1 MSWRYSTAVLA
12 AVVAFSTSAIA
23 QEDNQTQGELGSE
36 RARQSMRINVDVEDT
51 DLADVMEQIGQKV
64 ERNILVDPN
73 VSENV
78 TVSLNSIPWREAVE
92 VIAKM
97 TRCEVEDRGNGV
109 LLLTQPPK
117 VTIQFQDANVRTV
130 LQLLAAYSGKNIIIS
145 PAVTGEVTL
154 DLKEVHWLRAL
165 HAIVKT
171 SGDYEVVEDGDE
183 LLRVVP
189 RSAIERQLETTVFK
203 LKYARPPASY
213 RAIPPSSAG
222 TGGAA
227 NTSNQ
232 ASASV
237 FIGSVQTTAAL
248 SVRDTFTLFRSLNSV
263 VTSSQIPGAALEYDE
278 QTNAFI
284 VTATRPLLNQ
294 LKKIIK
300 RVDTRPAQIYTEVKF
315 VATTDNNRQN
325 YGFEF
330 SEGLTDRGL
339 RWSNQQHGPF
349 VQGVPFNYVAGHN
362 NSEGFGSQYL
372 GANQIGRSSNAGF
385 SQLYTSTGP
394 DQQGL
399 IQTQQLD
406 VNPGRMPFFFG
417 DGLSSFTS
425 NFRLPAMLN
434 LGEFNAVLNLLDR
447 DSRTRTIQSPSLF
460 MLDNQD
466 AVIFVGDQVPYATFS
481 TAQDANG
488 NVQATIREGDRS
500 PVAIGFSLFVQ
511 PHVVPD
517 EDAVA
522 MTIIPRVNDLV
533 GTTSTIP
540 GFEQFSFGFNNTQI
554 DLPRTRE
561 QALVTHVMLEDTQ
574 TAVLGG
580 LLTEIDTEV
589 IKRIPILSSLP
600 LIGNLFTNT
609 QTNKR
614 LENLTI
620 FVTPTIVRQRKTV
633 DSIFMRA
640 TKRLEDADY
649 FYNKYEK
656 SKLDPDDEDDDDDED
671 EDEDK

>member
-1 MSWRYSTAVLA
+1 MSWRYCTVAMA
-12 AVVAFSTSAIA
+12 AIVAFSTSATA
-23 QEDNQTQGELGSE
+23 QNQRELGSE

-73 VSENV
+73 VRETV

-145 PAVTGEVTL
+145 PQVTGEVTL

-222 TGGAA
+222 TGSSGSS
-227 NTSNQ
+227 SNQ
-232 ASASV
+232 AQASV
-237 FIGSVQTTAAL
+237 FIGSVTTAAADN
-248 SVRDTFTLFRSLNSV
+248 VRDTFTLYRSLNSV

-294 LKKIIK
+294 LEKIIK
-300 RVDTRPAQIYTEVKF
+300 RVDLRPAQIYTEVKF
-315 VATTDNNRQN
+315 VATTDNNNQN

-330 SEGLTDRGL
+330 GEGLPDQGL

-349 VQGVPFNYVAGHN
+349 VQGVPFNYVAGFN
-362 NSEGFGSQYL
+362 PSEGFGTRPAGNVNGQN
-372 GANQIGRSSNAGF
+372 ARGRSSPAGF
-385 SQLYTSTGP
+385 SQLFTSTGP
-394 DQQGL
+394 NQQGL
-399 IQTQQLD
+399 ITTDQLS

-417 DGLSSFTS
+417 DGLSSFTN
-425 NFRLPAMLN
+425 NFRLPALLN
-434 LGEFNAVLNLLDR
+434 LGEFNMVLNLLDR

-466 AVIFVGDQVPYATFS
+466 AVIFVGDQVPYATF
-481 TAQDANG
+481 TTTQDANG
-488 NVQATIREGDRS
+488 NQQASITEGSRS

-511 PHVVPD
+511 PHVLPD
-517 EDAVA
+517 EDAVV

-533 GTTSTIP
+533 GTTSSIP

-561 QALVTHVMLEDTQ
+561 QALVTHVMLQDTQ

-580 LLTEIDTEV
+580 LLTEVDTEV
-589 IKRIPILSSLP
+589 IKRIPFLSSLP
-600 LIGNLFTNT
+600 LIGHLFTNT

-620 FVTPTIVRQRKTV
+620 FVTPTIIRQRKSV

-656 SKLDPDDEDDDDDED
+656 SKLSADGDDDDDDDDDDE
-671 EDEDK
+671 